1 MELRDIIKKV
11 GKDKFKAALQ
21 ADDKAALD
29 KLLDE
34 AGVTLSD
41 EQLDYIAGGFG
52 AFGGDDAP
60 ACHTE
65 GDTSVCW
72 W

>member
-11 GKDKFKAALQ
+11 GKDKFRAAMQ

-34 AGVTLSD
+34 AGVTLTD

-52 AFGGDDAP
+52 LADDPNAP

>member
-11 GKDKFKAALQ
+11 GKDKFKAALE

-52 AFGGDDAP
+52 GFGGDNDP
-60 ACHTE
+60 ACHTAE
-65 GDTSVCW
+65 PNSICA
-72 W
+72 